1 MSRIT
6 RKSQTCRVRG
16 AAATKS
22 PQEIKKKGV
31 SGKGNEHLDSY
42 LDHLWCDKLRLIGF
56 PVHTHAHRE
65 LICVTPQL

>member
-6 RKSQTCRVRG
+6 RKASTCCVWG
-16 AAATKS
+16 PWLLEAPKN
-22 PQEIKKKGV
+22 KKKGV

-65 LICVTPQL
+65 LICVTPEH